1 MALLKYGEDANAF
14 LDLQMPTGRV
24 KVSISFRDL

>member
-1 MALLKYGEDANAF
+1 MALLKYGDANAF